1 MPIIPVSWAL
11 RRVLGSYGEFVGA
24 RKILKGIQRPRLQQV
39 LGKIFPD
46 LNLSELNRL
55 IGISKMGV
63 TAGRK
68 LSALA
73 RKEIINMTMVPVNEF
88 LGSAEPAGV
97 TSRIEAEVW
106 VEELGKNIRVYVDNF
121 EGSTLDEVYRA
132 AEDMARQIIGD
143 SPEGFDLTDPNVS
156 VTAVKATV
164 INAAFSR

>member
-1 MPIIPVSWAL
+1 MPINPIGWAL

-24 RKILKGIQRPRLQQV
+24 RQIIKGIQRPRLQQV

-46 LNLSELNRL
+46 LNLTEINRL
-55 IGISKMGV
+55 IGISRLGV
-63 TAGRK
+63 NAGRR

-73 RKEIINMTMVPVNEF
+73 RKEIINMAMVPVNEF
-88 LGSAEPAGV
+88 LGSAEPSGV

-106 VEELGKNIRVYVDNF
+106 VEELGRNIRVYVDNF

-143 SPEGFDLTDPNVS
+143 SPGGFGVSDPD
-156 VTAVKATV
+156 VTATTVRATV
-164 INAAFSR
+164 IRTAFTT

>member
-1 MPIIPVSWAL
+1 MPINPVSWAL
-11 RRVLGSYGEFVGA
+11 RKVLGSYGEFVGA
-24 RKILKGIQRPRLQQV
+24 RQIIKGIQRPQLQQV

-46 LNLSELNRL
+46 LNITEINRL
-55 IGISKMGV
+55 IGISRLGV
-63 TAGRK
+63 NAGRR

-73 RKEIINMTMVPVNEF
+73 RKELINMAMVPINEF

-106 VEELGKNIRVYVDNF
+106 VEELGRNVRVYVDNF

-143 SPEGFDLTDPNVS
+143 SPGGFGVSDPD
-156 VTAVKATV
+156 VTATTVRATV
-164 INAAFSR
+164 IRTAFTT